1 MQTTHP
7 NMLPHARVLAFMTAG
22 RAIFTARGR
31 EHRFTFKV
39 KQPKFEGVPAENLR
53 YVYVLTGPDN
63 TSSYQFVGSLVKKL
77 GRWEYRHSA
86 KSHVGPDALSVKSF
100 GWIVK
105 RLVADL
111 DLTADVEIWHEGR
124 CGCCGRP
131 LTVPESIESGIGE
144 KCAQKLGI

>member
-1 MQTTHP
+1 MEHLHP
-7 NMLPHARVLAFMTAG
+7 NLLPHSRVLTFMTAG
-22 RAIFTARGR
+22 KAIFTARGR
-31 EHRFTFKV
+31 ENRFTFKV

-86 KSHVGPDALSVKSF
+86 KARIGIEALSVVSF
-100 GWIVK
+100 MWIVK
-105 RLVADL
+105 RLVAGL
-111 DLTADVEIWHEGR
+111 DLTSAVEIWHEGR
-124 CGCCGRP
+124 CGRCGHP

-144 KCAQKLGI
+144 KCAQKMGI